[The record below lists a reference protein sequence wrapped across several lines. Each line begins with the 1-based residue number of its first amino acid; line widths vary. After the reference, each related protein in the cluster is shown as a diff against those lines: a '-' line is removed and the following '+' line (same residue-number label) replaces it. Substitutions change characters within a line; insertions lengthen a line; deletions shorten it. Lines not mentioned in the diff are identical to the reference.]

1 MTKMKTNKS
10 LFKRIKMTS
19 GGKMLR
25 RHQFASGHLKRNKSN
40 GALNNSKKSVGVFA
54 GDLKKYKRMIGV

>member
-10 LFKRIKMTS
+10 LIKKVKLTS
-19 GGKMLR
+19 SGKMLR

-40 GALNNSKKSVGVFA
+40 GALNSSKKTSEIFA
-54 GDLKKYKRMIGV
+54 GDIKKYKRMAGV